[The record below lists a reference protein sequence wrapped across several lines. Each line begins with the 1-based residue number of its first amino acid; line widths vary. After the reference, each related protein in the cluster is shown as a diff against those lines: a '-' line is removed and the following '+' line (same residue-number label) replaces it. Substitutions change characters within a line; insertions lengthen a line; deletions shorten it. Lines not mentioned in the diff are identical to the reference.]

1 MVMMVMQLFIKHVL
15 QFHKSSVRKGTSFH
29 LAIFCCSI
37 LFAASTSTAA
47 PEVAINKKQSSYA
60 LMTSENKAMQ
70 DDPSL
75 NPAMFWVAEGESLWQ
90 TKSGP
95 KNIACASC
103 HGEAKKS
110 MRGVATQF
118 PKMIKGKLQTLEGQ
132 INQCRSTTQGE
143 PALAYESK
151 ELLALTAYIAIQS
164 KGMPIA
170 VKETPANQ
178 GELKK
183 GQQWFQ
189 ERMGQLNLSCAQCHE
204 DRAGLKLGGSL
215 IPQGHPNAYPIYR
228 LEWQTLGSVQRRL
241 RNCMS
246 GVRAQQ
252 FEYGSPE
259 MAQLELFLMWR
270 ARGMPLEAPGVRP

>member
-1 MVMMVMQLFIKHVL
+1 MNK
-15 QFHKSSVRKGTSFH
+15 QFFRFLSSLYLLLVICIFSGTVHS
-29 LAIFCCSI
+29 
-37 LFAASTSTAA
+37 A
-47 PEVAINKKQSSYA
+47 PLKQQSSYE
-60 LMTSENKAMQ
+60 LMSPENKAMQ
-70 DDPSL
+70 DDPAL
-75 NPAMFWVAEGESLWQ
+75 NPAMFWVGDGDALWQ
-90 TKSGP
+90 QKLGPQNKS
-95 KNIACASC
+95 CSTC
-103 HGEAKKS
+103 HGDAKKS

-118 PKMIKGKLQTLEGQ
+118 PKVIKGKLQTLEGQ
-132 INQCRSTTQGE
+132 INQCRVGAQSS

-151 ELLALTAYIAIQS
+151 DLLALTTLIAFQS

-170 VKETPANQ
+170 VRENSANASF
-178 GELKK
+178 LKK
-183 GQQWFQ
+183 GQQIFN

-204 DRAGLKLGGSL
+204 DRAGLKLGGSF

-228 LEWQTLGSVQRRL
+228 LEWQTMGSVQRRL

-270 ARGMPLEAPGVRP
+270 ARGLPLESPGVRP

>member
-1 MVMMVMQLFIKHVL
+1 MNKQASLL
-15 QFHKSSVRKGTSFH
+15 
-29 LAIFCCSI
+29 LCSI
-37 LFAASTSTAA
+37 YLILAKLFFIGVVNAA
-47 PEVAINKKQSSYA
+47 PLLQQSSYE
-60 LMTSENKAMQ
+60 LMSAENKAMQ

-75 NPAMFWVAEGESLWQ
+75 NPAMFWVGDGEALWQ
-90 TKSGP
+90 QQMGPQNKS
-95 KNIACASC
+95 CSTC
-103 HGEAKKS
+103 HSDAKKS
-110 MRGVATQF
+110 MRVVATQF
-118 PKMIKGKLQTLEGQ
+118 PKVIKGKLQTLEGQ
-132 INQCRSTTQGE
+132 INQCRVGAQSS

-151 ELLALTAYIAIQS
+151 DLLALTAFIAFQS

-170 VKETPANQ
+170 VSETTANAPF
-178 GELKK
+178 LKK
-183 GQQWFQ
+183 GRQTFN

-204 DRAGLKLGGSL
+204 DRAGLKLGGSP

-228 LEWQTLGSVQRRL
+228 LEWQTLGSLQRRL

-270 ARGMPLEAPGVRP
+270 ARGLPLESPGVRP

>member
-1 MVMMVMQLFIKHVL
+1 MVTRLLIKPVLLFLKD
-15 QFHKSSVRKGTSFH
+15 SVQASKYLRWLT
-29 LAIFCCSI
+29 FCWAL
-37 LFAASTSTAA
+37 LFVASNSLAASEA
-47 PEVAINKKQSSYA
+47 PRKQKQSSYE
-60 LMTSENKAMQ
+60 LMSAENKAMQ

-75 NPAMFWVAEGESLWQ
+75 NPAMFWVAEGDSLWQ
-90 TKSGP
+90 ARLGT
-95 KNIACASC
+95 KNIACTSC
-103 HGEAKKS
+103 HGDAKKS
-110 MRGVATQF
+110 MRGVATQY
-118 PKMIKGKLQTLEGQ
+118 PKIVKRKLQTLEGQ
-132 INQCRSTTQGE
+132 INQCRTTAQGA
-143 PALAYESK
+143 PALVYESK
-151 ELLALTAYIAIQS
+151 ELLALTAYVAIQS
-164 KGMPIA
+164 KGMPIT
-170 VKETPANQ
+170 VKETPANTADLQQ
-178 GELKK
+178 GKH
-183 GQQWFQ
+183 WFQ

>member
-1 MVMMVMQLFIKHVL
+1 MKRRAFLYLGIAYL
-15 QFHKSSVRKGTSFH
+15 
-29 LAIFCCSI
+29 ICSLSI
-37 LFAASTSTAA
+37 AVAA
-47 PEVAINKKQSSYA
+47 PTQQSSYE
-60 LMTSENKAMQ
+60 LMSAENKAMQ
-70 DDPSL
+70 DDPLL
-75 NPAMFWVAEGESLWQ
+75 NPAMFWVGDGEALWQ
-90 TKSGP
+90 QKLGPQNKS
-95 KNIACASC
+95 CSTC
-103 HGEAKKS
+103 HADAKKS

-118 PKMIKGKLQTLEGQ
+118 PKVINGKLQTLEGQ
-132 INQCRSTTQGE
+132 INQCRINAQST

-151 ELLALTAYIAIQS
+151 DLLALTSFIAFQS
-164 KGMPIA
+164 KGLPIA
-170 VKETPANQ
+170 ITQSSVNGPYLQ
-178 GELKK
+178 K
-183 GQQWFQ
+183 GRRIFN

-228 LEWQTLGSVQRRL
+228 LEWQTLGSLQRRL

-270 ARGMPLEAPGVRP
+270 ARGLPLESPGVRP

>member
-1 MVMMVMQLFIKHVL
+1 MNLALSLFLSGIFL
-15 QFHKSSVRKGTSFH
+15 TLGSSHAHG
-29 LAIFCCSI
+29 
-37 LFAASTSTAA
+37 A
-47 PEVAINKKQSSYA
+47 PAKQQSSYE
-60 LMTSENKAMQ
+60 LMSAENKVMQ
-70 DDPSL
+70 DDPLL
-75 NPAMFWVAEGESLWQ
+75 NPAMFWVGDGENLWHQ
-90 TKSGP
+90 KMGSQNKS
-95 KNIACASC
+95 CSSC
-103 HGEAKKS
+103 HGDAKKS

-118 PKMIKGKLQTLEGQ
+118 PKVIKGKLQTLEGQ
-132 INQCRSTTQGE
+132 INQCRVGAQGTS
-143 PALAYESK
+143 PLAYESK
-151 ELLALTAYIAIQS
+151 DLLALTAFVAFQS
-164 KGMPIA
+164 KGMPISIS
-170 VKETPANQ
+170 ETSANAPF
-178 GELKK
+178 LKK
-183 GQQWFQ
+183 GRQTFN

-270 ARGMPLEAPGVRP
+270 ARGLPLESPGVRP

>member
-1 MVMMVMQLFIKHVL
+1 MMAMKQFIKPTL
-15 QFHKSSVRKGTSFH
+15 LFHKGFVRKGYV
-29 LAIFCCSI
+29 LPLVAICCSA
-37 LFAASTSTAA
+37 LFPALASSAA
-47 PEVAINKKQSSYA
+47 PEVATHKKQSSYE
-60 LMTSENKAMQ
+60 LMSAENKAMQ

-75 NPAMFWVAEGESLWQ
+75 NPAMFWVAEGESIWQ
-90 TKSGP
+90 TKSGS
-95 KNIACASC
+95 KNISCASC
-103 HGEAKKS
+103 HGDAKKS

-118 PKMIKGKLQTLEGQ
+118 PKMIKDNLQTLEGQ
-132 INQCRSTTQGE
+132 INQCLTVKEGA

-151 ELLALTAYIAIQS
+151 ELLALTAYVATQS

-170 VKETPANQ
+170 VKETSANQ
-178 GELKK
+178 AQLKK
-183 GQQWFQ
+183 GRQWFN

-204 DRAGLKLGGSL
+204 DRAGLKLGGSP

-246 GVRAQQ
+246 GVRAEQ

-270 ARGMPLEAPGVRP
+270 AQGMPLEAPGVRP

>member
-1 MVMMVMQLFIKHVL
+1 MMVMRHLIKLVLLFL
-15 QFHKSSVRKGTSFH
+15 KGLVQVNPLLSWIAFAWA
-29 LAIFCCSI
+29 L
-37 LFAASTSTAA
+37 LFAASLSSAASETAL
-47 PEVAINKKQSSYA
+47 NKKQSSYE
-60 LMTSENKAMQ
+60 LMSAENKAMQ

-90 TKSGP
+90 TKVGE
-95 KNIACASC
+95 KNIACTSC
-103 HGEAKKS
+103 HAEAKKS

-132 INQCRSTTQGE
+132 INQCRSAAQGV
-143 PALAYESK
+143 PVLPYESRQ
-151 ELLALTAYIAIQS
+151 LLALTAYVAFQS
-164 KGMPIA
+164 KGMPIT
-170 VKETPANQ
+170 VSENSSNKV
-178 GELKK
+178 ELNK
-183 GQQWFQ
+183 GRQFFN

-204 DRAGLKLGGSL
+204 DRAGLKLGGSF

>member
-1 MVMMVMQLFIKHVL
+1 MQ
-15 QFHKSSVRKGTSFH
+15 G
-29 LAIFCCSI
+29 
-37 LFAASTSTAA
+37 A
-47 PEVAINKKQSSYA
+47 PKEVTVKQQSSYV
-60 LMTSENKAMQ
+60 LMSAENKAMQ

-75 NPAMFWVAEGESLWQ
+75 NPAMFWVGDGETLWQ
-90 TKSGP
+90 QKIGPQNKS
-95 KNIACASC
+95 CSSC
-103 HGEAKKS
+103 HSDAKKS

-118 PKMIKGKLQTLEGQ
+118 PKVIKGKLQTLEGQ
-132 INQCRSTTQGE
+132 INQCRVGAQGTS
-143 PALAYESK
+143 PLAYESK
-151 ELLALTAYIAIQS
+151 DLLALTAFVAFQS
-164 KGMPIA
+164 KGMPISIS
-170 VKETPANQ
+170 ETPANNTF
-178 GELKK
+178 LKK
-183 GQQWFQ
+183 GRQTFN

-270 ARGMPLEAPGVRP
+270 ARGLPLESPGVRP

>member
-1 MVMMVMQLFIKHVL
+1 M
-15 QFHKSSVRKGTSFH
+15 
-29 LAIFCCSI
+29 
-37 LFAASTSTAA
+37 AA
-47 PEVAINKKQSSYA
+47 PQGTINSKQSSYE
-60 LMTSENKAMQ
+60 LMTPENKAMQ

-90 TKSGP
+90 TKIGP

-103 HGEAKKS
+103 HSDAKKS
-110 MRGVATQF
+110 MRGVVTQF

-132 INQCRSTTQGE
+132 INQCRSTQQGE
-143 PALAYESK
+143 PALTYESK
-151 ELLALTAYIAIQS
+151 ELLALTAYLAIQS

-178 GELKK
+178 GQLKK

>member
-1 MVMMVMQLFIKHVL
+1 MNLALSLFLSVGFFTL
-15 QFHKSSVRKGTSFH
+15 GSSLVQG
-29 LAIFCCSI
+29 
-37 LFAASTSTAA
+37 A
-47 PEVAINKKQSSYA
+47 PKEVTVKQQSSYE
-60 LMTSENKAMQ
+60 LMSAENKAMQ

-75 NPAMFWVAEGESLWQ
+75 NPAMFWLGDGETLWQ
-90 TKSGP
+90 QKIGPQNKS
-95 KNIACASC
+95 CSSC
-103 HGEAKKS
+103 HGDAKKS

-118 PKMIKGKLQTLEGQ
+118 PKVIKGKLQTLEGQ
-132 INQCRSTTQGE
+132 INQCRVGAQG
-143 PALAYESK
+143 ASRLTYESK
-151 ELLALTAYIAIQS
+151 DLLALTAFVTFQS
-164 KGMPIA
+164 KGMPISIS
-170 VKETPANQ
+170 ETSANAPF
-178 GELKK
+178 LKK
-183 GQQWFQ
+183 GRQTFN

-270 ARGMPLEAPGVRP
+270 ARGLPLESPGVRP

>member
-1 MVMMVMQLFIKHVL
+1 MCSALL
-15 QFHKSSVRKGTSFH
+15 LSVNAR
-29 LAIFCCSI
+29 AVEIQ
-37 LFAASTSTAA
+37 AQ
-47 PEVAINKKQSSYA
+47 KQSSYA
-60 LMTSENKAMQ
+60 LMSPENQAMQ

-90 TKSGP
+90 SKAGE
-95 KNIACASC
+95 KNIACSSC
-103 HGEAKKS
+103 HGDAKKS
-110 MRGVATQF
+110 MRGVAAQY
-118 PKMIKGKLQTLEGQ
+118 PKMIKDKLQTLEGQ
-132 INQCRSTTQGE
+132 INQCRVGAQG
-143 PALAYESK
+143 ASAFLYESK
-151 ELLALTAYIAIQS
+151 DLLSLTAYIAIQS

-170 VKETPANQ
+170 VKETAQNQ
-178 GELKK
+178 PDLKQ
-183 GQQWFQ
+183 GRRWFN

-204 DRAGLKLGGSL
+204 ERAGLKLGGSP

-228 LEWQTLGSVQRRL
+228 LEWQTLGSLQRRL

-252 FEYGSPE
+252 FDYGSPE